1 MRHGGREGTRDWE
14 RGKEGSRDW
23 EREGVREEMLRERQT
38 NTDPESKQL
47 REVASGLVLLFLAGL
62 NGKQMVLIKSPLL
75 CSLG

>member
-1 MRHGGREGTRDWE
+1 MEGE
-14 RGKEGSRDW
+14 RGQGTGTEGSRDW
-23 EREGVREEMLRERQT
+23 ERGVREETPRERQT